1 MAKEFKLPEL
11 GENVSSG
18 TVAKLLVE
26 VGDRIEANQSVL
38 EVETDKAVAEIPCPF
53 AGVVKE
59 IRVSEGKSVS
69 AGDVVLLIEEGAS
82 SEVKASAAPK
92 ADKKTE
98 APSEAK
104 VTAPASKPAAEKARA
119 AGAAVLASPSVR
131 RLARELGVKL
141 EEVPTRDASGRVTSQ
156 DVQEYAEGKSAPV
169 AEAPEAAPS
178 SPGAVSGG
186 DFETG
191 QDAFGAVVFEP
202 MNAIRRKTMDHM
214 THCWSTIPH
223 VTHFDEADI
232 TELEGLRLKRAKKI
246 ETGGGRLTTI
256 CFIIKAVSEALKRFP
271 RFNASLDAENQRV
284 VLRQYCNI
292 GIAVDTPNGLLVP
305 VLREADRMSIA
316 DLAEALPR
324 ISQRA
329 RERKLGLEEMQGGT
343 FTITNLGGLGGTG
356 FTPIINAP
364 EVAILGVSRARVVP
378 VYRAGELAPRTM
390 LPLSLS
396 YDHRVIDGAD
406 AARFTR
412 WLAEALEEAWNIL
425 I

>member
-11 GENVSSG
+11 GENVASG
-18 TVAKLLVE
+18 TVAKLLVG
-26 VGDRIEANQSVL
+26 VGDRIEANQTIL

-69 AGDVVLLIEEGAS
+69 AGDVVLLIEEGAP
-82 SEVKASAAPK
+82 SEAKAPEAPK

-104 VTAPASKPAAEKARA
+104 VTAPPKAASEKARP

-131 RLARELGVKL
+131 RLARELGVNL
-141 EEVPTRDASGRVTSQ
+141 DEVPTSDASGRVTAQ
-156 DVQEYAEGKSAPV
+156 DVQQFAEGSKTAP
-169 AEAPEAAPS
+169 APEAAPAVS
-178 SPGAVSGG
+178 AAGSPGE
-186 DFETG
+186 FETG
-191 QDAFGAVVFEP
+191 QDAFGPVVFEP
-202 MNAIRRKTMDHM
+202 MNAIRRKTMEHM
-214 THCWSTIPH
+214 AHCWSTIPH

-232 TELEGLRLKRAKKI
+232 TDLEALRLKRAKKI
-246 ETGGGRLTTI
+246 EAGGGRLTTI
-256 CFIIKAVSEALKRFP
+256 CFIIKAVAEALKRFP
-271 RFNASLDAENQRV
+271 RFNASLDADNQRV

-316 DLAEALPR
+316 DLAEALPQ

-329 RERKLGLEEMQGGT
+329 RDRKLGLEEMQGGT

-364 EVAILGVSRARVVP
+364 EVAILGVSRARVMP
-378 VYRAGELAPRTM
+378 VYREGGFVPRTM

-412 WLAEALEEAWNIL
+412 WLAEALEEGWNIL

>member
-26 VGDRIEANQSVL
+26 VGDRIEANQTVL

-69 AGDVVLLIEEGAS
+69 AGDVVLLIEEGAP
-82 SEVKASAAPK
+82 SEAKAPAAPK
-92 ADKKTE
+92 AEKKAE

-104 VTAPASKPAAEKARA
+104 VTAPASKPAAEKARP

-131 RLARELGVKL
+131 RLARELGVNL
-141 EEVPTRDASGRVTSQ
+141 DEVPTSDPSGRVTAQ
-156 DVQEYAEGKSAPV
+156 DVQKYAEGSKRAP
-169 AEAPEAAPS
+169 APKASPS

-191 QDAFGAVVFEP
+191 QDAFGPVVFEP

-232 TELEGLRLKRAKKI
+232 TDLEALRLKRAKKI
-246 ETGGGRLTTI
+246 ESGGGRLTTI
-256 CFIIKAVSEALKRFP
+256 CFIIKVVAEGLKRFP
-271 RFNASLDAENQRV
+271 RFNASLDADNQRV
-284 VLRQYCNI
+284 VLRQYYNI

-305 VLREADRMSIA
+305 VLRDADRMSIA

-364 EVAILGVSRARVVP
+364 EVAILGVSRARVMP
-378 VYRAGELAPRTM
+378 VYREGELARRTM

-412 WLAEALEEAWNIL
+412 WLSEALEEAWNIL